1 MSTPPD
7 PRRATLSTEEAAG
20 LIAALQIELVGTKA
34 ELGAKVTSLEETIAN
49 LAQENILLKRRL
61 YGNKTERSHTN
72 EAQLALGDLLGA
84 ESQLQNELD
93 AAVAKAEKDAGA
105 DPNRPGAHGERA
117 KPKGRR
123 DLFASHLPR
132 SLVEIL
138 DEELE
143 AKGCRRIGFEE
154 SKQLMFRRGGFWV
167 LVKRVAKYEVIEDG
181 ARTVVTVPSPET
193 LFPRALL
200 HTSTVAHLMV
210 SKFGL
215 GVPHYRLERD
225 LADQGVPLD
234 RGTMG
239 RYVEHAGNTL
249 GATIV
254 QAMWADAIANAQ
266 VISTDATG
274 VLIQPAKA
282 AGNGL
287 AQACKKGHFFTA
299 VVDCDAILF
308 AYVEHHSSDSVKALF
323 GEFGGYLQADASNVY
338 DVLEHGQPKDTD
350 QGVTLVGCFAHLRRY
365 FFEAAICRYPVGLH
379 GLMRIRAIYAAD
391 QAVSRAP
398 EAERKALREQH
409 VRPLATS
416 LFEWARGA
424 RAGAQGRNLA
434 TKALG
439 YAINQ
444 EAELMRVLD
453 DVKLPLDNTRAE
465 RALRKIV
472 VGRKAWMFYGSDT
485 HAQAA
490 AAIFSAVASCRLHR
504 LDPFTYLE
512 EILRVLPYWP
522 RDRYLELAP
531 KYWLRTRGGLRPEE
545 LAAPLSAFEIP
556 PVNRR
561 RRRSSAR
568 WRADDLPTRDH
579 GPDRRATWGL
589 RSAYRASTGAA
600 RVRAVSSGSATETFV
615 VGQSLPRPGRV
626 REHATGRAAER
637 RTARSGHPADAA
649 AGCPG
654 RRRRRARRRARGR
667 GAPHG
672 DRSGARR

>member
-1 MSTPPD
+1 MRLPREPLVDEFIDYAAKYSCEARSWSRIGDFVNTPLD
-7 PRRATLSTEEAAG
+7 PRRATLSAEVAAG
-20 LIAALQIELVGTKA
+20 LVTALQSELVGAK
-34 ELGAKVTSLEETIAN
+34 AKVASLEETIAN
-49 LAQENILLKRRL
+49 LAQENTLLKRRL
-61 YGNKTERSHTN
+61 FGNKTERSHTS
-72 EAQLALGDLLGA
+72 EAQLALGDLLAA
-84 ESQLQNELD
+84 EARLQKELD
-93 AAVAKAEKDAGA
+93 AAVAKAEKEAGTE
-105 DPNRPGAHGERA
+105 PKSPGQPPGERA

-123 DLFASHLPR
+123 DLFASNLPR

-143 AKGCRRIGFEE
+143 AKGCRRIGFED
-154 SKQLMFRRGGFWV
+154 SAQLMFRRGGFSV
-167 LVKRVAKYEVIEDG
+167 LVKRVAKYEVIEAG
-181 ARTVVTVPSPET
+181 APTVVTVPSPET

-254 QAMWADAIANAQ
+254 QAMWVEAIANAQ

-274 VLIQPAKA
+274 ALIQPAKA
-282 AGNGL
+282 APDGV

-308 AYVEHHSSDSVKALF
+308 AYVEHHSSDSVKKLF

-338 DVLEHGQPKDTD
+338 DVLERGRPKDTD
-350 QGVTLVGCFAHLRRY
+350 EGVTLVGCFAHLRRY
-365 FFEAAICRYPVGLH
+365 FFEAAICRYPAGAQ

-398 EAERKALREQH
+398 ATERQALREQH
-409 VRPLATS
+409 VRPLVTG
-416 LFEWARGA
+416 LFDWARSA
-424 RAGAQGRNLA
+424 RVVTHGRNLA

-439 YAINQ
+439 YAVNQ
-444 EAELMRVLD
+444 EAELLRVLD
-453 DVKLPLDNTRAE
+453 DVKLPLDNTRSE

-485 HAQAA
+485 HAEAA
-490 AAIFSAVASCRLHR
+490 AAIFSIIASCRLHR
-504 LDPFTYLE
+504 LDPFAYLD
-512 EILRVLPYWP
+512 EILRILPYWP

-531 KYWLRTRGGLRPEE
+531 GYWHATRSRLRPEE

-556 PVNRR
+556 PAEPVP
-561 RRRSSAR
+561 
-568 WRADDLPTRDH
+568 PTFA
-579 GPDRRATWGL
+579 GPSPD
-589 RSAYRASTGAA
+589 
-600 RVRAVSSGSATETFV
+600 
-615 VGQSLPRPGRV
+615 
-626 REHATGRAAER
+626 
-637 RTARSGHPADAA
+637 
-649 AGCPG
+649 
-654 RRRRRARRRARGR
+654 
-667 GAPHG
+667 
-672 DRSGARR
+672 

>member
-1 MSTPPD
+1 M
-7 PRRATLSTEEAAG
+7 LSAEDMAG
-20 LIAALQIELVGTKA
+20 LVTALQSELVGTK
-34 ELGAKVTSLEETIAN
+34 AKVTSLEETIAN
-49 LAQENILLKRRL
+49 LAQENTLLKRRL
-61 YGNKTERSHTN
+61 FGNKTERSHTN
-72 EAQLALGDLLGA
+72 EAQLALGDLLAA
-84 ESQLQNELD
+84 ESRLQKELD
-93 AAVAKAEKDAGA
+93 AAVANAKEKAGA
-105 DPNRPGAHGERA
+105 EPNAPGERK

-123 DLFASHLPR
+123 DLFASNLPR

-167 LVKRVAKYEVIEDG
+167 LVKRVAKYEVIENG
-181 ARTVVTVPSPET
+181 APTVVTVPSPET

-234 RGTMG
+234 RATMG
-239 RYVEHAGNTL
+239 RYMEHAGNTL

-254 QAMWADAIANAQ
+254 EAMWADAIANAQ

-274 VLIQPAKA
+274 ALIQPARA
-282 AGNGL
+282 APDGM

-308 AYVEHHSSDSVKALF
+308 AYVEHHSSESVKQLF

-338 DVLEHGQPKDTD
+338 DILEHGRPKDSD
-350 QGVTLVGCFAHLRRY
+350 EGVTLVGCFAHLRRY
-365 FFEAAICRYPVGLH
+365 FFEAAICRYPAGVQ

-398 EAERKALREQH
+398 QEARKVLREQH

-416 LFEWARGA
+416 FFEWARSA
-424 RAGAQGRNLA
+424 RANTQGRNLA
-434 TKALG
+434 SKALG
-439 YAINQ
+439 YAVNQ
-444 EAELMRVLD
+444 EAELMRVLAA
-453 DVKLPLDNTRAE
+453 VNLPLDNTRSE

-485 HAQAA
+485 HAEAA
-490 AAIFSAVASCRLHR
+490 AAIFSVIASCRLHR

-522 RDRYLELAP
+522 RNRYLELAP
-531 KYWLRTRGGLRPEE
+531 KHWPTTRARLRPEE
-545 LAAPLSAFEIP
+545 LAAALSAFEIP
-556 PVNRR
+556 P
-561 RRRSSAR
+561 A
-568 WRADDLPTRDH
+568 APLPTAI
-579 GPDRRATWGL
+579 DRPP
-589 RSAYRASTGAA
+589 AS
-600 RVRAVSSGSATETFV
+600 
-615 VGQSLPRPGRV
+615 
-626 REHATGRAAER
+626 
-637 RTARSGHPADAA
+637 
-649 AGCPG
+649 
-654 RRRRRARRRARGR
+654 
-667 GAPHG
+667 
-672 DRSGARR
+672 

>member
-1 MSTPPD
+1 MVNSVSTPPA
-7 PRRATLSTEEAAG
+7 PARATLSAEEVSR
-20 LIAALQIELVGTKA
+20 LITALQSELVGMKA
-34 ELGAKVTSLEETIAN
+34 EMGAKMASLEETIAN
-49 LAQENILLKRRL
+49 LAQENTLLKRRL
-61 YGNKTERSHTN
+61 FGNKTERSHTS
-72 EAQLALGDLLGA
+72 EAQLALGDLLAA
-84 ESQLQNELD
+84 ESQLQKELD
-93 AAVAKAEKDAGA
+93 AAVAKAKEEAGA
-105 DPNRPGAHGERA
+105 EPERPGAPGERA

-123 DLFASHLPR
+123 DLFASNLPR

-143 AKGCRRIGFEE
+143 GKGCRRIGFEE

-181 ARTVVTVPSPET
+181 SPTVVTVPSPET

-210 SKFGL
+210 SKFGI
-215 GVPHYRLERD
+215 GVPHYRLERE

-274 VLIQPAKA
+274 ALIQPEKV
-282 AGNGL
+282 GPKGL

-299 VVDCDAILF
+299 VVDCDAVLF
-308 AYVEHHSSDSVKALF
+308 AYVEHHSSASVKQLF
-323 GEFGGYLQADASNVY
+323 GGFGGYLQADASNVY
-338 DVLEHGQPKDTD
+338 DALEHGRPQDTD
-350 QGVTLVGCFAHLRRY
+350 EGVTLVGCFAHLRRY
-365 FFEAAICRYPVGLH
+365 FFEAAICRHPAGVQ

-398 EAERKALREQH
+398 ETERKALREQH
-409 VRPLATS
+409 VRPLATG
-416 LFEWARGA
+416 FFDWARGA
-424 RAGAQGRNLA
+424 RLGTQGRNLA

-439 YAINQ
+439 YAVNQ

-453 DVKLPLDNTRAE
+453 DAKLPLDNTRSE

-485 HAQAA
+485 HAEAA
-490 AAIFSAVASCRLHR
+490 AAIFSVIASCRLHR
-504 LDPFTYLE
+504 LDPFVYLE

-531 KYWLRTRGGLRPEE
+531 KYWQATRGRLKPEE
-545 LAAPLSAFEIP
+545 LAAPLSAFQIP
-556 PVNRR
+556 PPAPVPPAVA
-561 RRRSSAR
+561 SPSA
-568 WRADDLPTRDH
+568 
-579 GPDRRATWGL
+579 
-589 RSAYRASTGAA
+589 S
-600 RVRAVSSGSATETFV
+600 
-615 VGQSLPRPGRV
+615 
-626 REHATGRAAER
+626 
-637 RTARSGHPADAA
+637 
-649 AGCPG
+649 
-654 RRRRRARRRARGR
+654 
-667 GAPHG
+667 
-672 DRSGARR
+672 

>member
-1 MSTPPD
+1 VTSPPPD
-7 PRRATLSTEEAAG
+7 RRRATLSAEE
-20 LIAALQIELVGTKA
+20 ISQIVTTLQSELVGVKA
-34 ELGAKVTSLEETIAN
+34 EMGAKVASLEETIAN
-49 LAQENILLKRRL
+49 LAQENMLLKRRL
-61 YGNKTERSHTN
+61 FGNKTERSHTS
-72 EAQLALGDLLGA
+72 EAQLTLGDLLSA
-84 ESQLQNELD
+84 EARLQQELA
-93 AAVAKAEKDAGA
+93 AAVTKAEKDAGA
-105 DPNRPGAHGERA
+105 ESNLPGQPSGERA
-117 KPKGRR
+117 KPNGRR
-123 DLFASHLPR
+123 DLFASNLPR

-143 AKGCRRIGFEE
+143 AKGCRRIGFED
-154 SKQLMFRRGGFWV
+154 SKQLMYRRGGFWV

-181 ARTVVTVPSPET
+181 APTVVTVPSPET

-266 VISTDATG
+266 VLSTDATG
-274 VLIQPAKA
+274 ALIQPEKVAPD
-282 AGNGL
+282 GL

-308 AYVEHHSSDSVKALF
+308 AYVEHHSSDSVKQLF
-323 GEFGGYLQADASNVY
+323 GRFGGYLQADASNVY
-338 DVLEHGQPKDTD
+338 DVLERGPPKDTD
-350 QGVTLVGCFAHLRRY
+350 EGVTLVGCFAHLRRY
-365 FFEAAICRYPVGLH
+365 FFEAAICRYPVGVQ

-398 EAERKALREQH
+398 EPARNALREQH
-409 VRPLATS
+409 VRPLATG
-416 LFEWARGA
+416 FFDWARGA
-424 RAGAQGRNLA
+424 RKVAQGRNLA

-439 YAINQ
+439 YAVNQ

-453 DVKLPLDNTRAE
+453 DVKLPLDNTRSE

-485 HAQAA
+485 HAEAA
-490 AAIFSAVASCRLHR
+490 AAIFSVIASCRLHR
-504 LDPFTYLE
+504 LDPFAYLE

-522 RDRYLELAP
+522 RERYLELAP
-531 KYWLRTRGGLRPEE
+531 KYWQATRARLNPDE

-556 PVNRR
+556 PADPAQPPL
-561 RRRSSAR
+561 AR
-568 WRADDLPTRDH
+568 P
-579 GPDRRATWGL
+579 
-589 RSAYRASTGAA
+589 
-600 RVRAVSSGSATETFV
+600 SAT
-615 VGQSLPRPGRV
+615 
-626 REHATGRAAER
+626 
-637 RTARSGHPADAA
+637 
-649 AGCPG
+649 
-654 RRRRRARRRARGR
+654 
-667 GAPHG
+667 
-672 DRSGARR
+672 

>member
-7 PRRATLSTEEAAG
+7 PREGTLPAEAAQ
-20 LIAALQIELVGTKA
+20 LIAALQSELAGMKA
-34 ELGAKVTSLEETIAN
+34 EMGAKVSSLEETLAN
-49 LAQENILLKRRL
+49 LAQENLLLKRRL
-61 YGNKTERSHTN
+61 YGNKTERSRTS
-72 EAQLALGDLLGA
+72 EAQLALGDLLAA
-84 ESQLQNELD
+84 ETQLQKELD
-93 AAVAKAEKDAGA
+93 AAVAQAAKDAGA
-105 DPNRPGAHGERA
+105 EPNGPASPGRRG
-117 KPKGRR
+117 KSKGRR
-123 DLFASHLPR
+123 DLFASGLPR

-167 LVKRVAKYEVIEDG
+167 LVKRVAKYEVIENG
-181 ARTVVTVPSPET
+181 SPTVVTVPSPET

-254 QAMWADAIANAQ
+254 QAMWADALANAQ

-274 VLIQPAKA
+274 ALIQPARA
-282 AGNGL
+282 APDGL

-299 VVDCDAILF
+299 VVDCDAVLF
-308 AYVEHHSSDSVKALF
+308 AYVQDHSSESVKALF
-323 GEFGGYLQADASNVY
+323 GKFGGYLQADASNVY
-338 DVLEHGQPKDTD
+338 DVLERGRPKDTD
-350 QGVTLVGCFAHLRRY
+350 EGATLVGCFAHLRRY
-365 FFEAAICRYPVGLH
+365 FFEAAICRYPVGLR

-398 EAERKALREQH
+398 IAERKTLREQH

-416 LFEWARGA
+416 FFDWARAA
-424 RAGAQGRNLA
+424 RPGVQGRNLA

-439 YAINQ
+439 YAVNQ

-453 DVKLPLDNTRAE
+453 DVKLPLDNTRSE

-485 HAQAA
+485 HAEAA
-490 AAIFSAVASCRLHR
+490 AAIFSVIASCRLHH
-504 LDPFTYLE
+504 LDPFTYLD

-531 KYWLRTRGGLRPEE
+531 KHWSRTRARLNPEE
-545 LAAPLSAFEIP
+545 LDAALSAFEIP
-556 PVNRR
+556 P
-561 RRRSSAR
+561 
-568 WRADDLPTRDH
+568 P
-579 GPDRRATWGL
+579 
-589 RSAYRASTGAA
+589 
-600 RVRAVSSGSATETFV
+600 E
-615 VGQSLPRPGRV
+615 
-626 REHATGRAAER
+626 
-637 RTARSGHPADAA
+637 PAL
-649 AGCPG
+649 
-654 RRRRRARRRARGR
+654 
-667 GAPHG
+667 APG
-672 DRSGARR
+672 DRPTAS